1 LDSGPGPLE
10 WEATLAALTAHKKC
24 SAALADEL
32 CADPGLSIMRGM
44 VDRYRGSLIV
54 RTLRLSSRLII
65 LERGMGYLEQLMKG
79 YWKLHPPQACALHEA
94 EAFAAYL
101 RAEKPYVPF
110 LPEVLEYDRAVIAVV
125 LHGGERLVP
134 FRTDPLPLLDALGAG
149 RRPTHVTT
157 GDFEVRLTPEKV
169 GADAAALA
177 QVQMIH

>member
-1 LDSGPGPLE
+1 
-10 WEATLAALTAHKKC
+10 
-24 SAALADEL
+24 
-32 CADPGLSIMRGM
+32 MRGM

-65 LERGMGYLEQLMKG
+65 LERGMGYLEQLMKA
-79 YWKLHPPQACALHEA
+79 YWKLHPPQACASHEA

-110 LPEVLEYDRAVIAVV
+110 LPEVLEYDRAVIAVA
-125 LHGGERLVP
+125 LHGEERLVP
-134 FRTDPLPLLDALGAG
+134 FHADPLTLLDALGAG
-149 RRPTHVTT
+149 RRPTHVTI

-169 GADAAALA
+169 AADAAALA